1 MGAHIH
7 IAIPMTGVC
16 ARGRGG
22 AMRRAQKITAAN
34 SRAGRPPTRPLPCG
48 ARGMRVRPLLWK
60 NSVADRREARGGGGA
75 FFSVWNRARPVPDR
89 VRWRAKRSA
98 APRGCPP
105 SPWESPPGL
114 SRPDSP
120 KPHGPRGHEG
130 GQRGRVESRWV
141 KRWLAGG
148 LRGGWSEPWAGWEGV
163 TPVGHAVNAKWA
175 RPSNGRAR
183 GAGRRFVARDV

>member
-1 MGAHIH
+1 MPDAPQRAPYRTVPEACASVRSCGKIPLLIGA
-7 IAIPMTGVC
+7 
-16 ARGRGG
+16 
-22 AMRRAQKITAAN
+22 RREEAA
-34 SRAGRPPTRPLPCG
+34 AGHFFPCG
-48 ARGMRVRPLLWK
+48 PV
-60 NSVADRREARGGGGA
+60 
-75 FFSVWNRARPVPDR
+75 PVPDR

-163 TPVGHAVNAKWA
+163 TPVGHAVNVKWA
-175 RPSNGRAR
+175 PLTAWLVER
-183 GAGRRFVARDV
+183 GGGLWLEEVESWKCFQKLSGFLYGPNTF